1 MKINLTL
8 SFYTNRT
15 LGVGE
20 QEKLKFM
27 EDTILLKNGLTQ
39 KNVKVRQTISFIFTG
54 IIPFIAT
61 ILMALMTKG
70 VDNLGVVIGYG
81 LSLLFDVIGVC
92 LLLKLSS
99 NKVTKLLLISLL
111 SHIILFILSACL
123 VSFLDDT
130 KLFHILELLVL
141 FMAIYAASITITN
154 SQDVIK
160 ATHKA
165 WFGLFLA
172 FRCLGFIQNI
182 GVLNLNYDNLGGW
195 LLLVWKYLIIN
206 IFYNLIITY
215 KFIHCGIFDGIH
227 LPNHQKIS
235 YSPFNRYFI
244 GAVCAIVIVVLMCCA
259 IDYFADE
266 INNII
271 QNVNK
276 RDVILK

>member
-1 MKINLTL
+1 
-8 SFYTNRT
+8 
-15 LGVGE
+15 
-20 QEKLKFM
+20 M
-27 EDTILLKNGLTQ
+27 EDTIQLKNGLTQ
-39 KNVKVRQTISFIFTG
+39 KNVKVRQTIAFIFTG

-81 LSLLFDVIGVC
+81 LSLPFDVIGVC

-99 NKVTKLLLISLL
+99 NKATRLLLISLL
-111 SHIILFILSACL
+111 SCIILPILVIGLKIFLDVPQLIQHILS
-123 VSFLDDT
+123 
-130 KLFHILELLVL
+130 LLISC
-141 FMAIYAASITITN
+141 MTIYAASITITN

-244 GAVCAIVIVVLMCCA
+244 GAVCAIVVVILMCCA
-259 IDYFADE
+259 IEYFADG

-271 QNVNK
+271 PNMNK